1 MVRHHP
7 DQINLESVLTA
18 LPDKNG
24 MFLEKN
30 HLRKSQNSTLIAS
43 KYTYLVTL

>member
-24 MFLEKN
+24 MFLEK
-30 HLRKSQNSTLIAS
+30 KES
-43 KYTYLVTL
+43 KKKPKIQH